1 MRETMRDVGMWLDNS
16 SLCVT
21 ETVDEI
27 LRRAWAEAVLS

>member
-1 MRETMRDVGMWLDNS
+1 MWLDNS

-27 LRRAWAEAVLS
+27 LRRVWAEAVLS